1 MPVLSPGDRAR
12 MWHDTLHAGPES
24 RDSQVRGL
32 ALAAFEALG
41 FGLDLYS
48 REYAQACVESFVVLD
63 ASGLIG
69 RDTLRQSFEDVDEQ
83 PATARHLAYALAAHL
98 REAALIERLEEPQRD
113 RAMELAKL
121 WRTAAE
127 ETARPETEAAGMETI
142 SVAEVA
148 AKYDVTVQAV
158 YKWIAKGAIEF
169 RQTPGGSYRIPVAQF
184 ARSER
189 FDRQRARR
197 LQNELAKDRDGTD
210 APEPADVVEEVRT
223 RRKPS
228 R

>member
-1 MPVLSPGDRAR
+1 M
-12 MWHDTLHAGPES
+12 LHAGPES
-24 RDSQVRGL
+24 CDSQVRGL
-32 ALAAFEALG
+32 ALATFEALG
-41 FGLDLYS
+41 SALDLYS
-48 REYAQACVESFVVLD
+48 REYAQVCVDSFDVLD
-63 ASGLIG
+63 AAGLIARG
-69 RDTLRQSFEDVDEQ
+69 ALRRPFEDVDEQ
-83 PATARHLAYALAAHL
+83 PATARRLADALAAHL
-98 REAALIERLEEPQRD
+98 REAALIERLEEPRRD
-113 RAMELAKL
+113 RAMELAEL
-121 WRTAAE
+121 WWHAAE
-127 ETARPETEAAGMETI
+127 ETARPGVEDDGMESI

-184 ARSER
+184 ARSAR

-197 LQNELAKDRDGTD
+197 LQYELAKDRGATD
-210 APEPADVVEEVRT
+210 APGPAEVVERMRT